1 MWWWLWWLWLFL
13 FVLIVLIACCSGI
26 ALYVGWQLTHPKRK
40 TVDDSPD
47 RYGLTY
53 EPISFASRSKDVRLQ
68 GWFIPALTPPAKMTL
83 ILAHGYAGTRLE
95 LGLPM
100 LAFAKDLISEEFQV
114 VMFDFRNCG
123 ESEGTMTT
131 VGYHEKQDLLG
142 AIDWVKEK
150 EPSQPIGLIGYSMGA
165 ATSILAAGEEPD
177 VMGVVADS
185 PFHRLTPYV
194 RDNLPVW
201 SGLPHFPFTALIL
214 RLLPPIMKV
223 SPDDVDVQAA
233 AERIYPRPILFIHS
247 EHDEAIP
254 YTESK
259 RMFECHS
266 DMFSYWQTS
275 GAQHVGSYAK
285 SPQLYVGKVKRF
297 FNHILEEN
305 GKNNRRGPIT
315 PCHDKTA
322 KETEIPYRTEFD
334 LPG

>member
-1 MWWWLWWLWLFL
+1 
-13 FVLIVLIACCSGI
+13 
-26 ALYVGWQLTHPKRK
+26 
-40 TVDDSPD
+40 
-47 RYGLTY
+47 
-53 EPISFASRSKDVRLQ
+53 
-68 GWFIPALTPPAKMTL
+68 
-83 ILAHGYAGTRLE
+83 
-95 LGLPM
+95 
-100 LAFAKDLISEEFQV
+100 
-114 VMFDFRNCG
+114 
-123 ESEGTMTT
+123 
-131 VGYHEKQDLLG
+131 
-142 AIDWVKEK
+142 
-150 EPSQPIGLIGYSMGA
+150 
-165 ATSILAAGEEPD
+165 
-177 VMGVVADS
+177 
-185 PFHRLTPYV
+185 
-194 RDNLPVW
+194 
-201 SGLPHFPFTALIL
+201 
-214 RLLPPIMKV
+214 MKV

-305 GKNNRRGPIT
+305 EKNNRRGPIT